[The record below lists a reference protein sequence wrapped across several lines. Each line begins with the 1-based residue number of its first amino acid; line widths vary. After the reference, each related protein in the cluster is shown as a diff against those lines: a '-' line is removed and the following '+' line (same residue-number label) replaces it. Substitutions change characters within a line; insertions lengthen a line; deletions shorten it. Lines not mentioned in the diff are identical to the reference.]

1 MLRQLAYALPSIPG
15 IPGFDSL
22 RPKTYAAWPVWRDST
37 TAKVKF
43 MPLAKKAATKLYH
56 KARAFERQ
64 TRQPGKQDGA
74 LGRNGLLVLHALIF
88 DFLNY
93 ATGELDPAIET
104 IARKACASVSS
115 VKRGLANLKAC
126 GVLNWIRRA
135 AETRDEKGRF
145 CLEQDTNA
153 YGILPA
159 SQWRSF
165 IDDPEAPPPHP
176 STWGLRCDEY
186 TARDVQKQSFVVAA
200 QLCGTS
206 GEGPP
211 TAISGDL
218 TERFACSCRRLPQI
232 AFRKNESRMRGPEL
246 ILTLLIAFVLPESG
260 GAAVLYGPD
269 MDLRRR
275 PASSSAACALRAQHD
290 DPVAVG

>member
-1 MLRQLAYALPSIPG
+1 MSRHHLMLPAANALPDLLSGLGMPR
-15 IPGFDSL
+15 FAVADTQ
-22 RPKTYAAWPVWRDST
+22 RTYAAWPVWRDST

-88 DFLNY
+88 DFLKY

-159 SQWRSF
+159 SQWHGF

-176 STWGLRCDEY
+176 STWGATPPLPSVVEQAAEEMRHDARR
-186 TARDVQKQSFVVAA
+186 TALAILDSDPGDDLAA
-200 QLCGTS
+200 ALASLGRAMQ
-206 GEGPP
+206 E
-211 TAISGDL
+211 A
-218 TERFACSCRRLPQI
+218 RKPQ
-232 AFRKNESRMRGPEL
+232 
-246 ILTLLIAFVLPESG
+246 
-260 GAAVLYGPD
+260 
-269 MDLRRR
+269 
-275 PASSSAACALRAQHD
+275 
-290 DPVAVG
+290 